1 MHFPPGQIIESDGRF
16 MPQRAIYGH
25 LLDVAVGTIVPLA
38 VVHFARGMRNYNA
51 SGHGE
56 GARKGKAERLIYYFN
71 SMQACMDYA
80 LLKFTLTMRG
90 MAPG

>member
-1 MHFPPGQIIESDGRF
+1 MLFPPDHIIESDGRVL
-16 MPQRAIYGH
+16 PQHAVDGH
-25 LLDVAVGTIVPLA
+25 PLDVVRRTEVFLA
-38 VVHFARGMRNYNA
+38 VVHGTRGMRNYNA

-71 SMQACMDYA
+71 SMHACMDYA